1 MVSGFLRG
9 FGKSLGP
16 AIMVTIIICGSRILY
31 VATFFQW
38 SPTFHTLM
46 AVYPVSWLL
55 TDLGMGVVLFYYR
68 KLYMA
73 EDRKIEI

>member
-1 MVSGFLRG
+1 
-9 FGKSLGP
+9 
-16 AIMVTIIICGSRILY
+16 
-31 VATFFQW
+31 
-38 SPTFHTLM
+38 M

-55 TDLGMGVVLFYYR
+55 TDLGMGAVLFYYR